1 MTPSDHPAPPPSP
14 HPPPPPSVA
23 TAPGLQSDPHVSPAD
38 AEPVLRAIILSRGYA
53 RLMLLSVLIGVP
65 VAAACFFFVGFQHY
79 LQHLLWESLPQTLGF
94 GRAPWWW
101 PLPTLLLAG
110 LIAAPIITRMPGSGG
125 HVPVNGL
132 RGAPMGPRELPGVV
146 LSALTVLPLGAS
158 LGPEA
163 PLMALGS
170 GLALL
175 WLHAA
180 KRPVEP
186 KIQAIVATTGS
197 TAAISTILGGPI
209 VAALMVVEAAGLAG
223 PQLVVLL
230 LPCLVAS
237 AAGAVVF
244 TSLGAWTGLPVGGLT
259 LPQVPPDARPDAGDF
274 LWGIP
279 VAIAVA
285 LVVSVAHEFGRPV
298 LAWTKQHTA
307 RKTVLAALA
316 VGVCFTAYAL
326 TTGRSPEEAA
336 LSGQITLGELAG
348 NYAAW
353 PVGALLALVLFKGL
367 AWGICLGALRGG
379 PIFPAVLM
387 GAALAIAC
395 SGLPGFGAA
404 PALGVGIAAATAVVS
419 GLPLTSAVLGA
430 LLLGPDASNQVPLIV
445 IASVV
450 AFITSRFVV
459 YRRRPPGPVLAHPE
473 ST

>member
-1 MTPSDHPAPPPSP
+1 MTPSDRPSPPP
-14 HPPPPPSVA
+14 PPPPPSSIA
-23 TAPGLQSDPHVSPAD
+23 TAPGLQADPHVSPAD
-38 AEPVLRAIILSRGYA
+38 AEPALRAIMLSRGYA

-65 VAAACFFFVGFQHY
+65 VAAACFFFVSFQHY
-79 LQHLLWESLPQTLGF
+79 LQHLLWESLPQSLGF
-94 GRAPWWW
+94 DRAPWWW
-101 PLPTLLLAG
+101 ALPALLLAG
-110 LIAAPIITRMPGSGG
+110 LIAAPIITRMPGGGG

-146 LSALTVLPLGAS
+146 LSALTVLPLGAA

-244 TSLGAWTGLPVGGLT
+244 DSLGEWTGLPIGGLT
-259 LPQVPPDARPDAGDF
+259 LPQVPPDTHPDAGDF

-279 VAIAVA
+279 VAVAVA
-285 LVVSVAHEFGRPV
+285 VVVSVAHEFGRPV
-298 LAWTKQHTA
+298 LAWTRRNTA
-307 RKTVLAALA
+307 RNTVLAALA
-316 VGVCFTAYAL
+316 VGVCITAYAL

-379 PIFPAVLM
+379 PIFPAVLI

-395 SGLPGFGAA
+395 AGLPGFGAT

-430 LLLGPDASNQVPLIV
+430 LLLGPDAQNQVPLVV

-459 YRRRPPGPVLAHPE
+459 YRRRPPGPVLARPE